1 MQEHFFSFFETYN
14 VKLFI
19 TAIMVRMGL
28 EKSLKKQHV
37 LEKSLNF
44 PHKSL
49 NISESSLNKNNLC

>member
-28 EKSLKKQHV
+28 EKSL
-37 LEKSLNF
+37 
-44 PHKSL
+44 

>member
-19 TAIMVRMGL
+19 TAIMVRTGL
-28 EKSLKKQHV
+28 EKSLKNQHV